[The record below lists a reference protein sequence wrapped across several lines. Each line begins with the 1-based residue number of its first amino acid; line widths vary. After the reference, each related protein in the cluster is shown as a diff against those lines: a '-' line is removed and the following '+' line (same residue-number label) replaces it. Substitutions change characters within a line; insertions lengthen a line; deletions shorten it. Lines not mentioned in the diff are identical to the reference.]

1 MYGRQRGDPLD
12 ADNGNGMSWLKLA
25 LESLIQLS
33 YPSLGNVSFFVGI
46 SSICECTAGK
56 EVTHFM
62 LIMAMV
68 ASRHG

>member
-1 MYGRQRGDPLD
+1 ML
-12 ADNGNGMSWLKLA
+12 
-25 LESLIQLS
+25 
-33 YPSLGNVSFFVGI
+33 PSRRPMVQVSFFVGI